1 MTPSHHIS
9 RTHLYLTFAVRNTAE
24 GDLDRA
30 AQALARAVSHA
41 ATAIGTHWNLLVRG
55 RPTRRRLQFALDEM
69 AHRGIISHSLAGVM
83 RQAYDLPNR
92 MADAMAAAPDAQT
105 GRREVIR
112 LLRRT
117 RTRARRLLRRILTA
131 MAADPNPPAFAEIR
145 ARAAPCYPSRPS
157 PSSSATHGSSAHFTR
172 TGYCRTTAS
181 AASSP
186 SSAHTAGGSGLPSS
200 KSRNSCDKSAA
211 PATVRPSTPSASSD
225 ADAWMMLQ
233 PSARALTPAITAPP
247 PPAAG
252 PSC

>member
-1 MTPSHHIS
+1 MSPSHHIKQS
-9 RTHLYLTFAVRNTAE
+9 RRQLQFATRDTVA
-24 GDLDRA
+24 GDHA
-30 AQALARAVSHA
+30 AAARSLARATSHA
-41 ATAIGTHWNLLVRG
+41 ATAVCVHWQYLDTL

-69 AHRGIISHSLAGVM
+69 AHQGIISHSLAGVM
-83 RQAYDLPNR
+83 REAYDLPNR
-92 MADAMAAAPDAQT
+92 MTDAMAAAPDAQS
-105 GRREVIR
+105 GRHSVVR

-145 ARAAPCYPSRPS
+145 ARAAAYPSRRS

-186 SSAHTAGGSGLPSS
+186 SSAHTAGGSGLPNI

-211 PATVRPSTPSASSD
+211 PAAVRPSTPSASSD
-225 ADAWMMLQ
+225 ADAWMMLH
-233 PSARALTPAITAPP
+233 PSASALTPAITAPP
-247 PPAAG
+247 PPAAAG

>member
-1 MTPSHHIS
+1 MSPSHHIKQS
-9 RTHLYLTFAVRNTAE
+9 RSQLKFATRDTVA
-24 GDLDRA
+24 GDHA
-30 AQALARAVSHA
+30 AAARSLARATSHA
-41 ATAIGTHWNLLVRG
+41 ATAIGSHWNLLVRG
-55 RPTRRRLQFALDEM
+55 RPTRRRLQFALDEI
-69 AHRGIISHSLAGVM
+69 AHRGIITHSLAGVM

-92 MADAMAAAPDAQT
+92 MADAMAAAPDAES

-145 ARAAPCYPSRPS
+145 ARAAPYPSRPS

-211 PATVRPSTPSASSD
+211 PSTVRPSTPSASSD

-233 PSARALTPAITAPP
+233 PSARALTPAITAPAA
-247 PPAAG
+247 PAAVG